1 MLVRLYVILII
12 HFVSYCRE
20 GRHER
25 QIDRPKDVLVS
36 MRKDQTYRETKMRL
50 LQKLAGLELLTEV
63 LDELDEDVQT
73 SGTRDWFDG
82 FHRYTSKKVII
93 DNFVKGT
100 PISCFRSKRCDDTFF
115 VAYYGSDYT
124 MTSLVE
130 LKSRT
135 STMTAQECGHHF
147 CKFVLTKEAGT
158 NIVATMDVS
167 KENLSDLVGDYAL
180 LLPYSKKRQVFET
193 QYTVCYWHWHNLCCD
208 SPEPPKGFP
217 RPDKDVFA
225 SEMIESLSKMAL

>member
-12 HFVSYCRE
+12 YFVSYYRE
-20 GRHER
+20 GRNER

-50 LQKLAGLELLTEV
+50 LQKLAGLELLAEV

-82 FHRYTSKKVII
+82 IHRYTSKKAIVE
-93 DNFVKGT
+93 NFVKGT
-100 PISCFRSKRCDDTFF
+100 PISCFRSKSCDDTFY
-115 VAYYGSDYT
+115 VACYGSHYT
-124 MTSLVE
+124 LTSLVE
-130 LKSRT
+130 LKSRA
-135 STMTAQECGHHF
+135 SSMTAQECGHHF
-147 CKFVLTKEAGT
+147 CKFVLAKEAGT
-158 NIVATMDVS
+158 NTVATMVVS
-167 KENLSDLVGDYAL
+167 KKNLSDLVGDYAL
-180 LLPYSKKRQVFET
+180 LLPYSKKGQVFNT
-193 QYTVCYWHWHNLCCD
+193 QYTVCYWDWHALCCD

-217 RPDKDVFA
+217 QPDKDVFA